1 MNENQKNFQQ
11 ELSFLD
17 FWHIFTR
24 NIIFISLTTIF
35 FLVLSFL
42 YGWIILTPNYVS
54 NADVMVQVE
63 QDSSSSSESNFDLVN
78 AFRLIDTVAE
88 LMEKEIV
95 LENALRRLEILGYEN
110 LTVKYIRD
118 GLSIKTS
125 STSYFVNISFVDEN
139 TLLSEDS
146 VNAVI
151 DAVIEETDKINAFP
165 VLTDKIRRTSYASD
179 AVYNSPDIIVFTL
192 IGMFLG
198 IFISTGF
205 IFSKEILST
214 KFKSKDEIESELNIQ
229 VLGVIPFMSIKEMNN
244 GKK

>member
-1 MNENQKNFQQ
+1 MTNENNVNKK
-11 ELSFLD
+11 ELSLHEIWQILKQHFL
-17 FWHIFTR
+17 
-24 NIIFISLTTIF
+24 FILITTIVF
-35 FLVLSFL
+35 VSIFLLYSSFV
-42 YGWIILTPNYVS
+42 ITPDYSS
-54 NADVMVQVE
+54 NADVMIQVE
-63 QDSSSSSESNFDLVN
+63 QDVSGSNGTNFDLVN

-88 LMEKEIV
+88 LMEKEVIIT
-95 LENALRRLEILGYEN
+95 NAIYRLEEKGYSN
-110 LTVKYIRD
+110 LSIEFIRD
-118 GLSIKTS
+118 GLKVVS
-125 STSYFVNISFVDEN
+125 SSSSYFINISFIDTDPIFAQEVVD
-139 TLLSEDS
+139 SI
-146 VNAVI
+146 I
-151 DAVIEETDKINAFP
+151 DAVIEETDVADAFP